1 MSPASDNIRKCRLM
15 IIKVRSGE
23 VLTEDLGFL
32 FMLLGLNND
41 DDLKWK

>member
-1 MSPASDNIRKCRLM
+1 MSPASVNIRNGRLM
-15 IIKVRSGE
+15 IIKIRSGE
-23 VLTEDLGFL
+23 VLTEDLEFL